1 MDVGKVAVTEDDGM
15 GIAFLEVLEHKQQG
29 SFLCRSTGVIILALF
44 IDATLVADADAAVVV
59 AFHVGTCL
67 VFRTAGEDVAVAVD
81 VPVVPYPTPP
91 LGLVPVVEILDT
103 DTLAQSG
110 SGAMHH

>member
-1 MDVGKVAVTEDDGM
+1 MDIREVTMSEDNGV
-15 GIAFLEVLEHKQQG
+15 GIAFLEVLEYKQQG

-44 IDATLVADADAAVVV
+44 IDATLVTDADAAVVV

-81 VPVVPYPTPP
+81 VPVVPYPAPP

>member
-1 MDVGKVAVTEDDGM
+1 MMQFSTRYTLSLHQSWGRTCGCCRNAVSQNSIFLFGIKARAGLEDVGKVAVTEDDGM

-29 SFLCRSTGVIILALF
+29 SFLCRSTGVIILASF

-67 VFRTAGEDVAVAVD
+67 VF
-81 VPVVPYPTPP
+81 
-91 LGLVPVVEILDT
+91 
-103 DTLAQSG
+103 
-110 SGAMHH
+110 